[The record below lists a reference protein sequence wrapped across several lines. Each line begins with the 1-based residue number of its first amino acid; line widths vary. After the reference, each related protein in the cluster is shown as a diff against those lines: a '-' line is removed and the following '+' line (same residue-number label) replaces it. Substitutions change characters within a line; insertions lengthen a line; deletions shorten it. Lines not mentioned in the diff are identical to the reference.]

1 MSLMQNRYAISALS
15 KKFKNKA
22 YPNEI
27 MIDKETGEIQIKCQD
42 GNVISYNYLS
52 RLNAHIDTL
61 VFNSYNAD
69 LYGNIFEIE
78 LDSIDLPCTVQHSI
92 NLLDSPVEVTTRD
105 FKAFIVSVDIDAIN
119 PSTLIS
125 RLDTDELVVD
135 MEIQFSTGSTT
146 KTIRLSEPLYRLNR
160 LRIAKTDLDKT
171 ATNPVLKSLSI
182 KSSPSFTGN
191 EKFII
196 YSILLNVEEVE
207 VNSDGK

>member
-1 MSLMQNRYAISALS
+1 MSLIQNRYAISALS

-27 MIDKETGEIQIKCQD
+27 MIDKATGEIQIKCED

-78 LDSIDLPCTVQHSI
+78 LDNIDLPCTIDHSI
-92 NLLDSPVEVTTRD
+92 NLLDTPVEVTTRD
-105 FKAFIVSVDIDAIN
+105 FKAFMISVDIDAIN

-125 RLDTDELVVD
+125 RLDTDELIMD
-135 MEIQFSTGSTT
+135 MEIQFNTDSTT

-160 LRIAKTDLDKT
+160 LRIIKKDLDAT
-171 ATNPVLKSLSI
+171 ASNPVIKSLSI
-182 KSSPSFTGN
+182 KSSPSFKGN

-207 VNSDGK
+207 VNRDGE